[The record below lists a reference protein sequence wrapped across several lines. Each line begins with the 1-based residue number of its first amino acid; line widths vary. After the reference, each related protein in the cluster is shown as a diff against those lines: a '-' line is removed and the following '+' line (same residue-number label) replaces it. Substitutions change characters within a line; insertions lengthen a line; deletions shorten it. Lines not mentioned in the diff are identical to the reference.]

1 MDRLKLFALDVEDLA
16 TLSAHAQDAVVR
28 VEDLRWLPGERRF
41 LMVMNRFVWE
51 KRGGVDERRRSVL
64 AFDRVEAV
72 KAAGIP
78 RQAPEA
84 VMSLLAVTFE
94 PSPVE
99 AEAPAG
105 TVVAA
110 FAGGGTLRIA
120 VECIEARLGDVG
132 GAWAARGRPLHDAD
146 E

>member
-1 MDRLKLFALDVEDLA
+1 MDRLKLFALDAEDLA
-16 TLSAHAQDAVVR
+16 ILSAHAQDAVVR
-28 VEDLRWLPGERRF
+28 VEDMRWLAGERRF

-51 KRGGVDERRRSVL
+51 KRGGIDERRRSVFS
-64 AFDRVEAV
+64 FDRVESV

-78 RQAPEA
+78 RHAPGA
-84 VMSLLAVTFE
+84 VLSLLAATFE

-105 TVVAA
+105 TIVAR

-120 VECIEARLGDVG
+120 VECVEARLADVG
-132 GAWAARGRPLHDAD
+132 GAWAARGRPIHDID
-146 E
+146 